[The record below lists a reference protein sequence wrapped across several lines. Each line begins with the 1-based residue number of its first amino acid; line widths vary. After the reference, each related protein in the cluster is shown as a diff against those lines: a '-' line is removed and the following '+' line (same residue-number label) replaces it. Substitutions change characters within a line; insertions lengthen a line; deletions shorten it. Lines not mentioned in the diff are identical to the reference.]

1 LPTILKVNSSYFY
14 NRTPFLNFKPSIE
27 KILLT
32 EPIVLHSKKK
42 SIKEIVKSQ
51 MSKPNEY
58 SWMTKDK
65 LMTYTAIAL
74 AVLVGISIL
83 SFGYIS
89 ILVALIAVGVAVL
102 FDTVIGK
109 VAADSQINTMSAVVF
124 GLIVACSYTLGLPTM
139 GLEGTAYPLNITMQ
153 GPGIYL
159 FPAIISMVGIVLFKK
174 IPKNRKYVNPAAA
187 AKLLV
192 LVFII
197 VVALFPV
204 EHTEMFPNLQ
214 SPLSIN
220 SGSPIP
226 FGLAIQQCFGRNFS
240 AYTPDFSGL
249 VSTSLGDVLSTLF
262 LLKYHGW
269 IGGVSSIAVIAVGL
283 ALFAVCRRYIK
294 WRITASYLVSVALVA
309 FALSFVYADG
319 DPIIRA
325 AFHLFIGS
333 SIFLAFFMATD
344 PATTPLTYSGQL
356 LFGVGLGVLS
366 VLIVTYMNGFFGGS
380 ILALVIMNLTSPFL
394 DRVGVRRPK
403 ALKKEPKLPA
413 AKQYASVKTYPC
425 MRCGACMNVCCNQL
439 SPILIKQA
447 FDKKDAKQLMKLDAD
462 YCAGCGNC
470 NFVCPARIN
479 LRSTML
485 TYPLQD
491 EEEETITSYYLNG
504 TADEN
509 IGVYSEIFSAKS
521 EIEGQDGGVATALL
535 VSGMQ
540 KGLFDTAIVV
550 KRTDGYWAEAV
561 VAKTPDEIIQAKG
574 TKYIRVHMMSK
585 LAELIAQGKR
595 KIAIV
600 GTACQV
606 RAARRVQQV
615 LLSEYPDLE
624 LTIMGLFCFEEF
636 NYEKLKEETKRL
648 LNVDL
653 DKAEKTQIRKGKYI
667 VCVDGKEHSVAV
679 KELNSAVENGCLC
692 CPDFAANYSD
702 ISVGS
707 VGSAD
712 GYSTVIVR
720 SDVGTKLLA
729 TLDLT
734 KCAVKQEEV
743 TKLAVQKKKRA
754 EEGGSD

>member
-1 LPTILKVNSSYFY
+1 
-14 NRTPFLNFKPSIE
+14 
-27 KILLT
+27 
-32 EPIVLHSKKK
+32 
-42 SIKEIVKSQ
+42 
-51 MSKPNEY
+51 
-58 SWMTKDK
+58 
-65 LMTYTAIAL
+65 
-74 AVLVGISIL
+74 
-83 SFGYIS
+83 
-89 ILVALIAVGVAVL
+89 
-102 FDTVIGK
+102 
-109 VAADSQINTMSAVVF
+109 
-124 GLIVACSYTLGLPTM
+124 
-139 GLEGTAYPLNITMQ
+139 
-153 GPGIYL
+153 
-159 FPAIISMVGIVLFKK
+159 
-174 IPKNRKYVNPAAA
+174 
-187 AKLLV
+187 
-192 LVFII
+192 
-197 VVALFPV
+197 
-204 EHTEMFPNLQ
+204 
-214 SPLSIN
+214 
-220 SGSPIP
+220 
-226 FGLAIQQCFGRNFS
+226 
-240 AYTPDFSGL
+240 
-249 VSTSLGDVLSTLF
+249 
-262 LLKYHGW
+262 
-269 IGGVSSIAVIAVGL
+269 
-283 ALFAVCRRYIK
+283 
-294 WRITASYLVSVALVA
+294 
-309 FALSFVYADG
+309 
-319 DPIIRA
+319 
-325 AFHLFIGS
+325 
-333 SIFLAFFMATD
+333 
-344 PATTPLTYSGQL
+344 
-356 LFGVGLGVLS
+356 
-366 VLIVTYMNGFFGGS
+366 
-380 ILALVIMNLTSPFL
+380 
-394 DRVGVRRPK
+394 
-403 ALKKEPKLPA
+403 
-413 AKQYASVKTYPC
+413 
-425 MRCGACMNVCCNQL
+425 MNVCCNQL

-561 VAKTPDEIIQAKG
+561 VAKTPDEIMQAKG

-585 LAELIAQGKR
+585 LAELIAEGKR
-595 KIAIV
+595 KIAVV

-653 DKAEKTQIRKGKYI
+653 DRAEKTQIRKGKYI

-679 KELNSAVENGCLC
+679 KELNAAVENGCLS

-720 SDVGTKLLA
+720 SDVGSKLLA

-743 TKLAVQKKKRA
+743 TKLAIQKKKRA
-754 EEGGSD
+754 EEGGSV